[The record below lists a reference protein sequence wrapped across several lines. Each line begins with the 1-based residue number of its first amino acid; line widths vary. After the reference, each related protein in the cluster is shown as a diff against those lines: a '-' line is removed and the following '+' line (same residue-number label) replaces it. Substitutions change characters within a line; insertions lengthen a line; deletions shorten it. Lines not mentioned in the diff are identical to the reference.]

1 MILILTR
8 PSWIHDSKRRGTHR
22 RAVAICATDTGS
34 GIAPD
39 ILNRVTEPFFTTKA
53 PGAGSGLGL
62 NQVRQF
68 VEAAGGSMDIQSALD
83 CGTTVS
89 LVFPALDV
97 GTADEDPSD
106 ASHGGPLDQFDG
118 HVLVVEDNDDVAT
131 VTSEL
136 IASMGPRVTRASSAA
151 EALTLLR
158 ACDPVDDIDFVLTDV
173 VMPGEMDGVAL
184 ALKVRQEWPGLPVTV
199 ITGYSDN
206 MQMALA
212 SGLDV
217 LQKPLALDEL
227 LARLRAAFPAT

>member
-1 MILILTR
+1 M
-8 PSWIHDSKRRGTHR
+8 
-22 RAVAICATDTGS
+22 
-34 GIAPD
+34 
-39 ILNRVTEPFFTTKA
+39 
-53 PGAGSGLGL
+53 
-62 NQVRQF
+62 
-68 VEAAGGSMDIQSALD
+68 
-83 CGTTVS
+83 
-89 LVFPALDV
+89 
-97 GTADEDPSD
+97 
-106 ASHGGPLDQFDG
+106 
-118 HVLVVEDNDDVAT
+118 
-131 VTSEL
+131 
-136 IASMGPRVTRASSAA
+136 
-151 EALTLLR
+151 R